1 LNSEPKSKESQSFSI
16 KLRVR
21 NIPDEDLL
29 SDLLSCAQRLSKD
42 TLTKTDYD
50 EHGRFGATTILRR
63 FKQWNLAIAA
73 AGLVAPNRQNIP
85 DEELLENIAAVWT
98 ELGRQPVG
106 KEMDKTL
113 GLSKFS
119 LGTYEK
125 RFGSWNKSLL
135 AFSQHLVGD
144 WTDRET
150 TLGTSK
156 VQTAKQRETSRKINW
171 RLRAQVLIRDGCV
184 CRMCGTSPLKDAT
197 VVLHADHILPW
208 SKGGE
213 TTLEN
218 LQTLCHVCN
227 IGKSDMTL

>member
-1 LNSEPKSKESQSFSI
+1 MSPEKRLNDSQGFAV
-16 KLRVR
+16 KLRIR

-29 SDLLSCAQRLSKD
+29 SDLKSVAARLNKG

-50 EHGRFGATTILRR
+50 AHGSYGATTILRR
-63 FKQWNLAIAA
+63 FKQWNLAISA
-73 AGLVAPNRQNIP
+73 AGLIAPNRQNIP

-106 KEMDKTL
+106 KEMDKSL

-135 AFSQHLVGD
+135 AFSQNLVGD
-144 WTDRET
+144 LSEREAKLDT
-150 TLGTSK
+150 PK
-156 VQTAKQRETSRKINW
+156 VQAAKQRETSRKINW

-184 CRMCGTSPLKDAT
+184 CRMCGTSPLKDAN
-197 VVLHADHILPW
+197 VVLHADHIWPW